1 MAKDVYHQIVKE
13 ALQADGWI
21 VTNDP
26 LTISDKSI
34 NLDYEIDLGAE
45 RLLEAEKGTEK
56 IAVEV
61 KSFLRTSLVNEFH
74 TIFGQYLI
82 YKEALLQIEPTR
94 VLYLAIPLSASHRLG
109 DYPFL
114 LGLIEQ
120 YKLHVVIF
128 DEKNKT
134 IVLWKK

>member
-94 VLYLAIPLSASHRLG
+94 VLYLAIPLSASYRLD